1 MQEPAAGRA
10 RRGRNEGSGAA
21 ACILHPDDRI
31 EEQEAMLTNIV
42 EIGNDTYMDVLRF
55 NVRTGG
61 NLMAFGQ
68 AGIGKT
74 EMAQQAAEAE
84 GFGVYYLN
92 LSVLEAPDM
101 LGLPI
106 ITDDNSVDYARPK
119 FLPVEGKVDKP
130 VVLLVDEIDKS
141 KPELQNPLLELFQSH
156 TLNGTKLAIQ
166 AIIAT
171 GNLPDEGAHS
181 QPVSHALTNR
191 CKVYKLVSAFE
202 PWRQWAQDSGLNAF
216 VVGFLSKNQEFLSRP
231 PVQGDPTAY
240 CRPSPRAWA
249 QAAREL
255 DQTTNKDSVDFQTL
269 LVAGRVGTE
278 AAAKFRVWLD
288 HYRHL
293 EPVINALVKDGTH
306 PAMNTFDIDKQLVCA
321 IGATNMVVQE
331 SRKDVKDKA
340 KHMADV
346 QNIAT
351 NVFGWLKILPTE
363 FQIAAVKSTLNM
375 DVITKFQLAKI
386 PDVMKVFIDIR
397 KVLKD

>member
-1 MQEPAAGRA
+1 
-10 RRGRNEGSGAA
+10 
-21 ACILHPDDRI
+21 
-31 EEQEAMLTNIV
+31 MLTNIV
-42 EIGNDTYMDVLRF
+42 EIPNDTYMDVLKF
-55 NVRTGG
+55 NVRNGQ
-61 NLMAFGQ
+61 NIMVFGQ

-119 FLPVEGKVDKP
+119 FLPVEGKVEKP

-191 CKVYKLVSAFE
+191 CKVYKLVSSFE

-240 CRPSPRAWA
+240 CRPSPRAWS

-255 DQTTNKDSVDFQTL
+255 DFTTSKDSVDFQTL
-269 LVAGRVGTE
+269 LVAGRVGSE

-293 EPVINALVKDGTH
+293 EPIINKLVEDGVH
-306 PAMNTFDIDKQLVCA
+306 PPMDSFQVDKQFVCA
-321 IGATNMVVQE
+321 IGATNMISQE
-331 SRKDVKDKA
+331 ARKDGKDKA
-340 KHMADV
+340 KQQAEV
-346 QNIAT
+346 TKIAT
-351 NVFGWLKILPTE
+351 NVFGWLKTLPTE
-363 FQIAAVKSTLNM
+363 YQIAAVKSTLSM
-375 DVITKFQLAKI
+375 DIIQKFNLTKI
-386 PDVMKVFIDIR
+386 PDVMTTYVAIR

>member
-1 MQEPAAGRA
+1 
-10 RRGRNEGSGAA
+10 
-21 ACILHPDDRI
+21 
-31 EEQEAMLTNIV
+31 MLTNIV
-42 EIGNDTYMDVLRF
+42 EIPNDTYMDVLKF
-55 NVRTGG
+55 NVRNGQ
-61 NLMAFGQ
+61 NIMVFGQ

-119 FLPVEGKVDKP
+119 FLPIEGKVDRP

-191 CKVYKLVSAFE
+191 CKVYKLVSSFE

-240 CRPSPRAWA
+240 CRPSPRAWS

-255 DQTTNKDSVDFQTL
+255 DFTTSKDTVDFQTL
-269 LVAGRVGTE
+269 LVAGRVGSE

-293 EPVINALVKDGTH
+293 EPIITKLVEDGQH
-306 PAMNTFDIDKQLVCA
+306 PPMSSFDVDKQFVCA
-321 IGATNMVVQE
+321 IGATNAITQE
-331 SRKDVKDKA
+331 SKKDTKDKA
-340 KHMADV
+340 KQQAEV
-346 QNIAT
+346 TKIAT
-351 NVFGWLKILPTE
+351 NVFGWLKTLPTE
-363 FQIAAVKSTLNM
+363 YQIAAVKSTLSM
-375 DVITKFQLAKI
+375 EIIQKFNLTKI
-386 PDVMKVFIDIR
+386 PDVMTTYVAIR